1 MYNCLSCV
9 VQQASFTPVS
19 VGWWILCRSCHC
31 LYSSQTCLALSG
43 HGGRQGETKCMFMI
57 ALHQLFLFL
66 VINRH
71 CPCTC
76 IFIRAAAG
84 LVSLICQNS
93 EMLQFDFTLLSFLP
107 VFILAGVLCKLH
119 AHHGQYLAPRKVRT
133 TQEGLCFRDGLR
145 AWSPPLWPCAKKT
158 KRCIQWCWVFFFCR
172 LLQMMMWIAS
182 HCVYVLWQSVFP
194 SWRTSSLW
202 SVAIPCLPCWTP
214 TRGERK
220 RKWTRYVLS
229 MLPSLVSVG
238 RTREKLLTTLNKKS
252 IQIQRE
258 LTNDVESA
266 RKFINSCQLFVF
278 VWPRL

>member
-31 LYSSQTCLALSG
+31 LYTSQTCLALSG
-43 HGGRQGETKCMFMI
+43 HGGIQGETKCMFMI

-84 LVSLICQNS
+84 LVSLICQSS

-133 TQEGLCFRDGLR
+133 TQEGVCFTDGRR

-158 KRCIQWCWVFFFCR
+158 KRCIQCCWFFFFLQIITDDDVDRISLCVRVVAERVPLMKNIFTVECR
-172 LLQMMMWIAS
+172 NSL
-182 HCVYVLWQSVFP
+182 
-194 SWRTSSLW
+194 SSMLD
-202 SVAIPCLPCWTP
+202 ANK
-214 TRGERK
+214 RGEEEKMNKVRLI
-220 RKWTRYVLS
+220 YVTF
-229 MLPSLVSVG
+229 
-238 RTREKLLTTLNKKS
+238 TRERGPN
-252 IQIQRE
+252 QRKTVDDSE
-258 LTNDVESA
+258 
-266 RKFINSCQLFVF
+266 
-278 VWPRL
+278 

>member
-158 KRCIQWCWVFFFCR
+158 KRCIQCCWFFFLQIITDDDVDRISLCVRVVAERVPLMKNIFTVECR
-172 LLQMMMWIAS
+172 NSL
-182 HCVYVLWQSVFP
+182 
-194 SWRTSSLW
+194 SSMLD
-202 SVAIPCLPCWTP
+202 ANK
-214 TRGERK
+214 RGEEEKMNKVRLI
-220 RKWTRYVLS
+220 YVTF
-229 MLPSLVSVG
+229 
-238 RTREKLLTTLNKKS
+238 TRERGPN
-252 IQIQRE
+252 QRKTVDDSE
-258 LTNDVESA
+258 
-266 RKFINSCQLFVF
+266 
-278 VWPRL
+278 

>member
-31 LYSSQTCLALSG
+31 LYTSQTCLALSG

-84 LVSLICQNS
+84 LVSLICQSS

-133 TQEGLCFRDGLR
+133 TQEGVCFRDGQR

-158 KRCIQWCWVFFFCR
+158 KRCIQCCWGFFFLQIITDDDVDRISLCVRVVAERVPLMKNIFTVECR
-172 LLQMMMWIAS
+172 NSL
-182 HCVYVLWQSVFP
+182 
-194 SWRTSSLW
+194 SSMLD
-202 SVAIPCLPCWTP
+202 ANK
-214 TRGERK
+214 RGEEEKMNKVRLI
-220 RKWTRYVLS
+220 YVTF
-229 MLPSLVSVG
+229 
-238 RTREKLLTTLNKKS
+238 TRERGPN
-252 IQIQRE
+252 QRK
-258 LTNDVESA
+258 TVD
-266 RKFINSCQLFVF
+266 NSE
-278 VWPRL
+278 

>member
-84 LVSLICQNS
+84 LVSLICQSS

-158 KRCIQWCWVFFFCR
+158 KRCIQCCWVFFFFADYYRWWCGSHLTVCTCCGRACSPHEEHLHCGVSQFLVFHAGRQQEGRGRENEQGTSYLCYLHSWAWAEPEKNCWR
-172 LLQMMMWIAS
+172 LWIKS
-182 HCVYVLWQSVFP
+182 RFKFNES
-194 SWRTSSLW
+194 SRTTSRVRESL
-202 SVAIPCLPCWTP
+202 
-214 TRGERK
+214 
-220 RKWTRYVLS
+220 
-229 MLPSLVSVG
+229 
-238 RTREKLLTTLNKKS
+238 
-252 IQIQRE
+252 
-258 LTNDVESA
+258 
-266 RKFINSCQLFVF
+266 
-278 VWPRL
+278 

>member
-31 LYSSQTCLALSG
+31 LYTSQTCLALSG

-84 LVSLICQNS
+84 LVSLICQSS

-133 TQEGLCFRDGLR
+133 TQEGVCFRDGQR

-158 KRCIQWCWVFFFCR
+158 KRCIQCCWGVFFLQIITDDDVDRISLCVRVVAERVPLMKNIFTVECR
-172 LLQMMMWIAS
+172 NSL
-182 HCVYVLWQSVFP
+182 
-194 SWRTSSLW
+194 SSMLD
-202 SVAIPCLPCWTP
+202 ANK
-214 TRGERK
+214 RGEEEKMNKVRLI
-220 RKWTRYVLS
+220 YVTF
-229 MLPSLVSVG
+229 
-238 RTREKLLTTLNKKS
+238 TRERGPN
-252 IQIQRE
+252 QRK
-258 LTNDVESA
+258 TVD
-266 RKFINSCQLFVF
+266 NSE
-278 VWPRL
+278 